1 MLSIPTWL
9 TVLSYI
15 CGRGGEASHGAPAG
29 LLLKTDPRWML
40 GACSRPHRATKCDD
54 GRGDLSPSLGM
65 AKWCRPCGHVCP
77 FWDLWSFNLKVVRQS
92 QQKQRGLAGPRFPD
106 KSAHEGQHENAPAS
120 HGMPNHLRASSCSD
134 QTLLRWKTDLSEN
147 QGQRRSEDDG
157 REVWDAQR
165 KPQETCRF
173 KGAPSSGRW
182 GSSLWGESFGQSR

>member
-1 MLSIPTWL
+1 MVSSLRSCLPFLGLVVMQRVWWTGSPRTETAKTCWMVSSGDIFGTQGHWGKGCE
-9 TVLSYI
+9 TI
-15 CGRGGEASHGAPAG
+15 TAG
-29 LLLKTDPRWML
+29 T
-40 GACSRPHRATKCDD
+40 
-54 GRGDLSPSLGM
+54 
-65 AKWCRPCGHVCP
+65 
-77 FWDLWSFNLKVVRQS
+77 
-92 QQKQRGLAGPRFPD
+92 AGPRFPD

-173 KGAPSSGRW
+173 KSAPSSGRW